1 MIRAEQT
8 LEARALGEVGQDAP
22 VSPRDTLLSFDHE
35 ACTHGGSLSAMT
47 PETETD
53 PQPDRFLTERQR
65 GMRAAVLGAAFGL
78 VLAFLGRR
86 R

>member
-1 MIRAEQT
+1 
-8 LEARALGEVGQDAP
+8 
-22 VSPRDTLLSFDHE
+22 
-35 ACTHGGSLSAMT
+35 MT

-65 GMRAAVLGAAFGL
+65 GMRAAALGAAFGL